1 MPPCSYAAF
10 VERVFTAYASEPQLV
25 VIGVCGQGSPQEA
38 AFDPDNNRCRPCPHV
53 ERATLAYARTHPA
66 RRLHYIYVPCDGSV
80 VKGVGDIGCDG
91 HKNATGQAEV
101 AAFLAPRVAAIM
113 GWEYSSSIV

>member
-1 MPPCSYAAF
+1 MPPCRYAAF

-53 ERATLAYARTHPA
+53 ADATATYAAAHPT
-66 RRLHYIYVPCDGSV
+66 RRVHYLFVPCDGSV
-80 VKGVGDIGCDG
+80 VTGVDDIGCDG
-91 HKNATGQAEV
+91 HKNRLGQA
-101 AAFLAPRVAAIM
+101 RVADFLEPRLRQIM
-113 GWEYSSSIV
+113 RW